1 MIWFGWPMATIL
13 HAPTESWGPF
23 EVLQPPVDN
32 IETFI
37 KTYLNVE
44 YNISLPQLPN

>member
-1 MIWFGWPMATIL
+1 MIWFGWPRATNL
-13 HAPTESWGPF
+13 HAPTESLGYF
-23 EVLQPPVDN
+23 DGLQPPVDN

-44 YNISLPQLPN
+44 YNILPPQLPN